1 MGCASLNFW
10 DSLCLHAA
18 LLGNPSMEPCGDHE
32 GTPSCLRVPLPHVSL
47 PKTLRRIR
55 FFAGGQWGGG
65 SWLQSCVFSP
75 SLEFLP
81 LLVPCPSRGNWHR
94 AALGMWHECCRSWAM
109 LQQCLSFPLYP
120 MADPVLSTAILQTDV
135 WFCRGD
141 FEAILLAA
149 KHSTNCLQLPHP
161 LQPPVSSP
169 QSSRRDV
176 CSYPQWMCSSC
187 GMQCCPTHRSPH
199 FLCSSCSG

>member
-81 LLVPCPSRGNWHR
+81 LLVSCPSRGNWHR
-94 AALGMWHECCRSWAM
+94 AALGMWHECCRSWAV

-120 MADPVLSTAILQTDV
+120 LADPVLSTAILQTDV
-135 WFCRGD
+135 WFCRGG
-141 FEAILLAA
+141 FRGRSLSSKAL
-149 KHSTNCLQLPHP
+149 NQLPPTPPSSAASGFLPAEQPSGCVLIPTVDVQQLWDAVPPHTPLPPFP
-161 LQPPVSSP
+161 LQ
-169 QSSRRDV
+169 
-176 CSYPQWMCSSC
+176 
-187 GMQCCPTHRSPH
+187 
-199 FLCSSCSG
+199 

>member
-1 MGCASLNFW
+1 MPSMLLCLAIPAWSLVGTMRGHRAVSV
-10 DSLCLHAA
+10 SLCLMCHCQKHSTGSGFCRRAMGRRELAA
-18 LLGNPSMEPCGDHE
+18 E
-32 GTPSCLRVPLPHVSL
+32 LRVLPIIGVSA
-47 PKTLRRIR
+47 PPGTLS
-55 FFAGGQWGGG
+55 F
-65 SWLQSCVFSP
+65 
-75 SLEFLP
+75 
-81 LLVPCPSRGNWHR
+81 HR
-94 AALGMWHECCRSWAM
+94 AALGIWHQCCRSWAV
-109 LQQCLSFPLYP
+109 LQQCLSFPLCLL
-120 MADPVLSTAILQTDV
+120 ADPVLSTAILQTDV

-141 FEAILLAA
+141 FEAVLLAA

-176 CSYPQWMCSSC
+176 RSYPQWMCSSC

>member
-18 LLGNPSMEPCGDHE
+18 LLGNPSMEPCGDRE

-81 LLVPCPSRGNWHR
+81 LLVPCPSTGQPLAYGIS
-94 AALGMWHECCRSWAM
+94 AAGA
-109 LQQCLSFPLYP
+109 
-120 MADPVLSTAILQTDV
+120 
-135 WFCRGD
+135 G
-141 FEAILLAA
+141 
-149 KHSTNCLQLPHP
+149 
-161 LQPPVSSP
+161 
-169 QSSRRDV
+169 
-176 CSYPQWMCSSC
+176 
-187 GMQCCPTHRSPH
+187 
-199 FLCSSCSG
+199 LCSSSASVSLYACWQTLCSPQQYCRQTFGFVGGISRPFS